1 MKLTVGKILPFA
13 LALPFLTLAQGA
25 ADLSFLEDLIGGIG
39 GILRTLV
46 PILVT
51 LALVVFIWGLIRY
64 IASGGDEEKRKEAR
78 QTMIWGVIIFAVI
91 VSIWGLVALLR
102 SIFGVTDVNPIEVKI
117 PGIAN

>member
-25 ADLSFLEDLIGGIG
+25 ADLSFLEELIADAG
-39 GILRTLV
+39 GILATLV
-46 PILVT
+46 PILIT

-64 IASGGDEEKRKEAR
+64 ISSGGDEEKRKEAR
-78 QTMIWGVIIFAVI
+78 QTMLWGVIIFAVI

-102 SIFGVTDVNPIEVKI
+102 SVFGIDTNLPLVPKTPDLTN
-117 PGIAN
+117 